1 MNFHQLSELLFNN
14 YLLADS
20 RTLQLV
26 LHRYEKALVNGEE
39 QIGLLKRPAAQRRNQ
54 VRVLE
59 GVSVWAGT
67 SISGII
73 STPQLSA
80 RACRAMNSALL

>member
-26 LHRYEKALVNGEE
+26 LH
-39 QIGLLKRPAAQRRNQ
+39 
-54 VRVLE
+54 
-59 GVSVWAGT
+59 
-67 SISGII
+67 
-73 STPQLSA
+73 QLSPRFKHQLRHLDLQLQQLQKFQLLRRPLTLQSRRQSQLRHHSGPA
-80 RACRAMNSALL
+80 LSANLHRSRHMI